1 MVATFRQ
8 EQEDGDEL
16 IAELILMIANGGL
29 WAAFFV
35 IDSSLERVRD
45 TNASWPENDGDQYR
59 QKENNHRDG

>member
-8 EQEDGDEL
+8 EQEDRDKL

-35 IDSSLERVRD
+35 VDSSLERVRD
-45 TNASWPENDGDQYR
+45 PNASWSENDGDQYR
-59 QKENNHRDG
+59 QKENNHRNG